1 MAVERE
7 IKLSFDS
14 AAEAREG
21 VLATGALPFRPRRR
35 QVDTLF
41 DSRDNSLAR
50 RSTTLRVRVEDGQS
64 FVTFK
69 GPVQPGVMKTREELE
84 TAIGDAAVFVSIL
97 GALGFHPGFKYEKYR
112 EEFRT
117 PGAIL
122 AVDETPVGVFV
133 EIEGE
138 EDAVHALASAMGR
151 APADY
156 ITDSYRTLFL
166 REGARSGNM
175 LFADQPAG

>member
-1 MAVERE
+1 MSLERE
-7 IKLSFDS
+7 IKLKFDS
-14 AAEAREG
+14 AGEARER

-41 DSRDNSLAR
+41 DTSDHSLVHGG
-50 RSTTLRVRVEDGQS
+50 TTLRVRVEDGRS
-64 FVTFK
+64 LVTFK
-69 GPVQPGVMKTREELE
+69 GPVRPGVMKTREELE
-84 TAIGDAAVFVSIL
+84 TPVGDAAVFVTIL
-97 GALGFHPGFKYEKYR
+97 GALGFHPGFKYEKFR

-138 EDAVHALASAMGR
+138 EEAVHALASAMGR
-151 APADY
+151 RPADY

-166 REGARSGNM
+166 RQGTHRGDM
-175 LFADQPAG
+175 LFADQRQG